1 LVTPATLAAAF
12 ATDIAA
18 VAPFYMLATLW
29 TAVGAVICYGQT
41 RPAAAWSLPDFIA
54 FVFPTRILFHAS
66 ARLDLWFM
74 VVRWLARPILV
85 VPFVFSVASTGEWLA
100 RHLAPVVDASEL
112 RPLSFPAS
120 IVLVVA
126 LIIATDFARFFA
138 HYLAHRV
145 PVLWTFHKVHHSAE
159 VLIPPTA
166 LRLHPVDE
174 LCLFMAIATANTLV
188 FGIFFAF
195 YHLNTTDVTRL
206 GLDAYIAL
214 YLLSFYPLRHS
225 HLPLRFSG
233 VLECLLMSPA
243 MHQLH
248 HSREPRHHGKN
259 LGLALAVW
267 DRLFGTFAAP
277 EPDVGG
283 ALGLGGEERRA
294 YGSVWALY
302 MTPVAELSRRLI
314 PSRHWRFR
322 NLARQA

>member
-1 LVTPATLAAAF
+1 LVTIATLAAAL
-12 ATDIAA
+12 AADIAA
-18 VAPFYMLATLW
+18 VVPFYALATLW
-29 TAVGAVICYGQT
+29 AAVGAMICYGQT
-41 RPAAAWSLPDFIA
+41 RPAMAWSLPDFIA

-74 VVRWLARPILV
+74 LVRWLARPILV
-85 VPFVFSVASTGEWLA
+85 VPFVFSAAAAAEWLA
-100 RHLAPVVDASEL
+100 RHLPPVVDVSAL
-112 RPLSFPAS
+112 RPLPLAGS
-120 IVLVVA
+120 IALVIA
-126 LIIATDFARFFA
+126 LIITTDFARFFA

-174 LCLFMAIATANTLV
+174 LCLFLAIATANILV
-188 FGIFFAF
+188 FGVFFAF
-195 YHLNTTDVTRL
+195 YQLDATDVTRL

-225 HLPLRFSG
+225 HLPLRFG
-233 VLECLLMSPA
+233 AALECLLMSPA

-248 HSREPRHHGKN
+248 HGVEPRYHGKN
-259 LGLALAVW
+259 LGLALVLW

-277 EPDVGG
+277 EPDMRG
-283 ALGLGGEERRA
+283 ALGLSGEKHGA

-302 MTPVAELSRRLI
+302 ATPILELSHRLISSRHRRL
-314 PSRHWRFR
+314 R